1 MSADWGLPAAVE
13 QRRAARRRLGSEL
26 AERLAAVQLLVLDCD
41 GIMTDGSLH
50 YGPGGEAVKVF
61 DARDGLGL
69 LMLGAAGVARA
80 VLTGRTSLMVGRRC
94 EDLRFE
100 AIKMARFDKAE
111 ALAEIWTETG
121 CTAAV
126 TLYMGDDVLD
136 LPAIVA
142 AGVGATVPEAPP
154 AVRGACQI
162 VTVAQGGRGAV
173 REVCDLLLMARG
185 AQATALSRLIAAG
198 HPANPANLEPGQA
211 P

>member
-1 MSADWGLPAAVE
+1 MSAVWGLPPAAA
-13 QRRAARRRLGSEL
+13 QRREAQRRLGREL
-26 AERLAAVQLLVLDCD
+26 TDRLAAIRLLVLDCD
-41 GIMTDGSLH
+41 GILTDGSLH
-50 YGPGGEAVKVF
+50 YGPDGEAVKVF

-80 VLTGRTSLMVGRRC
+80 VLTGRTSPMVRRRC

-100 AIKMARFDKAE
+100 AIKMARFDKLE

-126 TLYMGDDVLD
+126 TLYMGDDLLD

-142 AGVGATVPEAPP
+142 AGVGATVPAAPA
-154 AVRGACQI
+154 AVRDACQV
-162 VTVAQGGRGAV
+162 VTVAPGGRGAV
-173 REVCDLLLMARG
+173 REICDLLLMARG
-185 AQATALSRLIAAG
+185 AQGTALSRLIAAG
-198 HPANPANLEPGQA
+198 HPANLEPGKA